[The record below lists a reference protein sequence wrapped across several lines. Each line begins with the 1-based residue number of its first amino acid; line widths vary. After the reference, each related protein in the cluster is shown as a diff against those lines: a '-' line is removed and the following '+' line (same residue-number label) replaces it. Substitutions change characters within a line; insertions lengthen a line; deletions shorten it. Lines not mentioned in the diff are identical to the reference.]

1 MYPWHN
7 GPYTAFKNYLE
18 SGRIPHALLVW
29 GPSGCGK
36 LELGR
41 TIARELLCHSGKDG
55 VCDQCRSCELFNSGA
70 HPDFREVTL
79 EIHPKTGNLRD
90 VIIVD
95 QIRALIETLYKTTTI
110 SQRKVAIIHPAES
123 MNVNAANALLKTL
136 EEPVGETVQILVTHD
151 PGRLPATVRSR
162 CQRLHVGAPESS
174 QALAWL
180 EQAFDAR
187 HEDAVMALRAS
198 AGRPL
203 EAGAMIEDGGL
214 SQYRDTERMLAH
226 LGDGSISNGRATAA
240 MADYDPVRL
249 WTWLSLKCA
258 DLLRG
263 ILKDSLSGPDIQA
276 LTKLQRLADRNKLLV
291 ATPVRKDLLLRDWL
305 IQWAAITATMPLGGQ
320 SQEA

>member
-1 MYPWHN
+1 MYPWHKD
-7 GPYTAFKNYLE
+7 PYTAFENYLE
-18 SGRIPHALLVW
+18 TGRIPHALLVW

-41 TIARELLCHSGKDG
+41 TIARELLCHTGKAG
-55 VCDQCRSCELFNSGA
+55 VCDQCRSCNLFNSGA

-79 EIHPKTGNLRD
+79 EINPGTGNLRN
-90 VIIVD
+90 VITVD
-95 QIRALIETLYKTTTI
+95 QIRTLIEALYKTTTI
-110 SQRKVAIIHPAES
+110 SQRKVAIIQPAES

-136 EEPVGETVQILVTHD
+136 EEPVGETVLILVTHD

-162 CQRLHVGAPESS
+162 CQRLHVGAPEPS
-174 QALAWL
+174 QALDWL
-180 EQAFDAR
+180 EQAFDAS

-214 SQYRDTERMLAH
+214 SQYRDTVRMLAY
-226 LGDGSISNGRATAA
+226 LGDGSISNGRATAE

-305 IQWAAITATMPLGGQ
+305 IQWATITATKPLGGQ

>member
-7 GPYTAFKNYLE
+7 IAHTAFENYLE
-18 SGRIPHALLVW
+18 TGRIPHALLVW

-41 TIARELLCHSGKDG
+41 AIACELLCHTGQASACGE
-55 VCDQCRSCELFNSGA
+55 CRSCSLFNTGA
-70 HPDFREVTL
+70 HPDFREVTF
-79 EIHPKTGNLRD
+79 EINPKTGKTRD
-90 VIIVD
+90 VITVD
-95 QIRALIETLYKTTTI
+95 QVRTLIEALYKTTTI

-123 MNVNAANALLKTL
+123 MNDNAANALLKTL
-136 EEPVGETVQILVTHD
+136 EEPVGETVQILVAHD

-174 QALAWL
+174 QALDWL
-180 EQAFDAR
+180 EQSFDASR
-187 HEDAVMALRAS
+187 EDAALALRAS

-214 SQYRDTERMLAH
+214 SQYRETVRMLAH
-226 LGDGSISNGRATAA
+226 LGDGSISDGRATAA

-249 WTWLSLKCA
+249 WNWLSLKCA

-276 LTKLQRLADRNKLLV
+276 LTQLQRLADRNKLLV

-305 IQWAAITATMPLGGQ
+305 IQWATITATMPLGGQ